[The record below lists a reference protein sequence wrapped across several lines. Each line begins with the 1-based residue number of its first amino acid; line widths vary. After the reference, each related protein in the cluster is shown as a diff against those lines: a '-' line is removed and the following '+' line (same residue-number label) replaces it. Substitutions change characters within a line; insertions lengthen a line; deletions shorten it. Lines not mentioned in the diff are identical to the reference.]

1 MDFRIFRF
9 AAGMFAALCLFNPA
23 AALNAAAADSSEPPA
38 PTQSLSIGGAAINV
52 EIEAGDLSL
61 SRTQVLDWIRRSACA
76 VTEYYDGFP
85 VRKVDVKIVPIDEGK
100 GVLFGRTVL
109 LDQTLVI
116 TVGLSRFATES
127 SLVDDWVM
135 THEMVHLALPSVP
148 NEHHWIEEGIATYV
162 EPIARAQVGD
172 LPPETVWRELVDGLP
187 KGLPAPGDQGLDNTH
202 TWGRTYWG
210 GALFC
215 LMADI
220 EIHQRTNNRYGLQD
234 ALRGIVRAGG
244 NMEQDWPLA
253 RALKAG
259 DEATGVPVL
268 MELYDRMKATPI
280 TPDLPALWHQLGIRP
295 SGNSVVFDQG
305 APLASV
311 VRSIMAKRLD
321 PGSACAQ
328 VGAHPGSTVDS
339 MSVLEIEDAF

>member
-1 MDFRIFRF
+1 MGMV
-9 AAGMFAALCLFNPA
+9 AAVCLFSTAAELSAASANPSA
-23 AALNAAAADSSEPPA
+23 TPTPA
-38 PTQSLSIGGAAINV
+38 ESMSIGGAAIKV
-52 EIEAGDLSL
+52 EIEAGNLSM
-61 SRTQVLDWIRRSACA
+61 SRTQVSEWIRRSACA

-85 VRKVDVKIVPIDEGK
+85 VRNVDVKIVPIDESK
-100 GVLFGRTVL
+100 GVMFGRTVVV
-109 LDQTLVI
+109 DRTPVI
-116 TVGLSRFATES
+116 RVGLSRFASDS
-127 SLVDDWVM
+127 SLADDWVM
-135 THEMVHLALPSVP
+135 THEMVHLAFPSVP
-148 NEHHWIEEGIATYV
+148 DQHHWIEEGIATYV

-172 LPPETVWRELVDGLP
+172 LSPEIVWRELVDGLP
-187 KGLPAPGDQGLDNTH
+187 KGLPAPEDRGLDNTP

-215 LMADI
+215 LMADV

-234 ALRGIVRAGG
+234 ALRGILGAGG
-244 NMEQDWPLA
+244 NMEHDWPLT

-259 DEATGVPVL
+259 DDATGVPVL

-311 VRSIMAKRLD
+311 VRSIMAKRSDLAR
-321 PGSACAQ
+321 PACR
-328 VGAHPGSTVDS
+328 
-339 MSVLEIEDAF
+339 

>member
-1 MDFRIFRF
+1 MDFRISKFAVGIVAALF
-9 AAGMFAALCLFNPA
+9 LLCAAGELSPVSANP
-23 AALNAAAADSSEPPA
+23 SETPA
-38 PTQSLSIGGAAINV
+38 PIESLSIGGAAINV
-52 EIEAGDLSL
+52 EIQPGDLSL
-61 SRTQVLDWIRRSACA
+61 PRARVLDWVRRSACA
-76 VTEYYDGFP
+76 GSEYYGGFL
-85 VRKVDVKIVPIDEGK
+85 VRKGDVKVVPIGEGT
-100 GVLFGRTVL
+100 GVIFGRTVL
-109 LDQTLVI
+109 VDETLVI
-116 TVGLSRFATES
+116 RVGLSRFATDS
-127 SLVDDWVM
+127 SLRDDWVM
-135 THEMVHLALPSVP
+135 THEMVHLAFPSVP
-148 NEHHWIEEGIATYV
+148 DQHHWIEEGIATYV

-172 LPPETVWRELVDGLP
+172 LSPQTVWRELVDGLP
-187 KGLPAPGDQGLDNTH
+187 KGLPAPGDRGLDNTH

-244 NMEQDWPLA
+244 NMEHDWPLT

-259 DEATGVPVL
+259 DDATGVPVL
-268 MELYDRMKATPI
+268 IELYDRMKETPI
-280 TPDLPALWHQLGIRP
+280 TPDLPALWHQLGIKP

-311 VRSIMAKRLD
+311 VRSITAKRSA

-328 VGAHPGSTVDS
+328 VGAHPGSTAD
-339 MSVLEIEDAF
+339 

>member
-1 MDFRIFRF
+1 VM
-9 AAGMFAALCLFNPA
+9 
-23 AALNAAAADSSEPPA
+23 
-38 PTQSLSIGGAAINV
+38 
-52 EIEAGDLSL
+52 
-61 SRTQVLDWIRRSACA
+61 
-76 VTEYYDGFP
+76 
-85 VRKVDVKIVPIDEGK
+85 
-100 GVLFGRTVL
+100 FGRTAVV
-109 LDQTLVI
+109 DRTPVI
-116 TVGLSRFATES
+116 RVGLSRFARDS
-127 SLVDDWVM
+127 SLADDWVM
-135 THEMVHLALPSVP
+135 THEMVHLAFPSVP
-148 NEHHWIEEGIATYV
+148 DQNHWIEEGIATYV

-172 LPPETVWRELVDGLP
+172 LPLETVWRELVDGLP

-244 NMEQDWPLA
+244 NMEQEWPLA

-268 MELYDRMKATPI
+268 IELYDRMKATPI
-280 TPDLPALWHQLGIRP
+280 TPDLPALWHQLGIQP

-311 VRSIMAKRLD
+311 VRSIMAKRSD
-321 PGSACAQ
+321 PGSACVH
-328 VGAHPGSTVDS
+328 VGAHPGSTADS
-339 MSVLEIEDAF
+339 MSVLEIQDTF